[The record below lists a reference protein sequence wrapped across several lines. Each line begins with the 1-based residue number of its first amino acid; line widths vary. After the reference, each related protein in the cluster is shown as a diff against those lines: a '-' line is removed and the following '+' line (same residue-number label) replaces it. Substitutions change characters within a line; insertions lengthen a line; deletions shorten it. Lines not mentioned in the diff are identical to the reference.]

1 MNKPFTLYY
10 TRRENP
16 CYNGTFL
23 DQIQIKVNKLE
34 DVRQISKPHKSKKT
48 NNIYALVGNDLDVFC
63 LGMVEKKT
71 TKYNN
76 TIYLGQ
82 NVFATSKEELFIHFR
97 DIAKKHMKMLRQSIK
112 NVKDYRDKLLTQPKS
127 ERQYEWETK
136 RIKELEE
143 MIKKSQK
150 QYKELIQKIKEI

>member
-10 TRRENP
+10 TIRESP
-16 CYNGTFL
+16 FYSGTFL
-23 DQIQIKVNKLE
+23 GQKQIKISKIE
-34 DVRQISKPHKSKKT
+34 DVRQISKPHKSKTT
-48 NNIYALVGNDLDVFC
+48 NNLYALVGDDLDVFC

-71 TKYNN
+71 TKHNN

-82 NVFATSKEELFIHFR
+82 NVFTTSKEELFIHYR
-97 DIAKKHMKMLRQSIK
+97 DAAKKHMKKLKQLIK
-112 NVKDYRDKLLTQPKS
+112 NIKGHRDKMLTQTGS
-127 ERQYEWETK
+127 ERQYECETK

-143 MIKKSQK
+143 SIKESQK

>member
-10 TRRENP
+10 TRRENQY
-16 CYNGTFL
+16 YNITFL
-23 DQIQIKVNKLE
+23 DQRQIKVNKIE
-34 DVRQISKPHKSKKT
+34 DVRQISKPHKSKK
-48 NNIYALVGNDLDVFC
+48 NNNLYALAGDDLDVFC

-71 TKYNN
+71 TKHNN

-82 NVFATSKEELFIHFR
+82 NVFTTSKEELFIHFR
-97 DIAKKHMKMLRQSIK
+97 DTAKKHMKKLRQSIK
-112 NVKDYRDKLLTQPKS
+112 NVKDYRDNMLSQTKD

-143 MIKKSQK
+143 MVKESQK

>member
-10 TRRENP
+10 TRRENS
-16 CYNGTFL
+16 YYSGTFL
-23 DQIQIKVNKLE
+23 DQRQIKVSKIE

-48 NNIYALVGNDLDVFC
+48 NNLYALVGDDLDVFC

-71 TKYNN
+71 TKHNN
-76 TIYLGQ
+76 IIYLGQ

-97 DIAKKHMKMLRQSIK
+97 DTAKKHMEKLRQSIK
-112 NVKDYRDKLLTQPKS
+112 KIKDYRDKMLKRTGCEQ
-127 ERQYEWETK
+127 QYEWQTTQ
-136 RIKELEE
+136 IKELEE
-143 MIKKSQK
+143 IIKESQK

>member
-16 CYNGTFL
+16 YYNGTFL
-23 DQIQIKVNKLE
+23 GQKQINVSKIE

-48 NNIYALVGNDLDVFC
+48 NNLYALVGDDLDVFC

-71 TKYNN
+71 TKHNN
-76 TIYLGQ
+76 PIYLGQ
-82 NVFATSKEELFIHFR
+82 NVFTTSKEELFIHFR
-97 DIAKKHMKMLRQSIK
+97 DAAKKHMKKLRQSIK
-112 NVKDYRDKLLTQPKS
+112 NVKDYRDKMVSPIEN
-127 ERQYEWETK
+127 ERQYEWET
-136 RIKELEE
+136 RNIKNLEE
-143 MIKKSQK
+143 IVKESQK